1 MNFLE
6 TFVNFYAGKWTYSGY
21 NDIVVKSIMLNS
33 PCIVVTFRVS
43 VVIVGFVSSVFF
55 IIFLLIDRLFY

>member
-6 TFVNFYAGKWTYSGY
+6 TFGNCYAGKWTYSGY

-33 PCIVVTFRVS
+33 PCTVVTFRVS
-43 VVIVGFVSSVFF
+43 VVIVGFVSSVFYF
-55 IIFLLIDRLFY
+55 FFTD